1 MEELFKYI
9 PGRERQKIA
18 EDWYKYGAD
27 PGVCEDMA
35 MDLYSVE
42 EFRQNLAQAD
52 EERCELYWGLC
63 KVTRDGVGDWS
74 EDFGERSD
82 FLQLMTD
89 VHLSK
94 ALTDFGCQ
102 GRAPSTCHGRVFFSI
117 FSSNYWCGTIDS
129 TLLKTLRIGLRLLK
143 IYKRFRYMQ
152 VRCRCRRTC
161 IQLIVLYYLWKP

>member
-42 EFRQNLAQAD
+42 EFRQNLAKAD

-102 GRAPSTCHGRVFFSI
+102 GRAPSTCHGRVFLKFLALIIGAEPLIAPFEKHYESVCG
-117 FSSNYWCGTIDS
+117 FLRFTNGSGVCKCVVDVDALASN
-129 TLLKTLRIGLRLLK
+129 
-143 IYKRFRYMQ
+143 
-152 VRCRCRRTC
+152 
-161 IQLIVLYYLWKP
+161 